1 MITCYD
7 LSSKRKILINPR
19 CVVSVEFR
27 EDVTGKYAEINIVSA
42 PYRIKVKENARE
54 VEQIKEFFEKLRRI
68 DSHVH
73 HSE

>member
-7 LSSKRKILINPR
+7 LLLKRKVFINPR

-27 EDVTGKYAEINIVSA
+27 EDSTGKYAEIHIMGE

-54 VEQIKEFFEKLRRI
+54 IEQIKEFFEKL
-68 DSHVH
+68 
-73 HSE
+73 EEE

>member
-7 LSSKRKILINPR
+7 LLLKRTILINPR

-27 EDVTGKYAEINIVSA
+27 EDATGKYAEIHLMGE

-54 VEQIKEFFEKLRRI
+54 IEEIKEFFEKI
-68 DSHVH
+68 
-73 HSE
+73 EEEKQ

>member
-7 LSSKRKILINPR
+7 LLLKRTILINPR

-27 EDVTGKYAEINIVSA
+27 EDATGKYAEIHLMGD

-54 VEQIKEFFEKLRRI
+54 IEEIKEFFEKI
-68 DSHVH
+68 
-73 HSE
+73 EEEKQ

>member
-7 LSSKRKILINPR
+7 LLSKRKVLINPR

-27 EDVTGKYAEINIVSA
+27 EDATGKYAEIHLMGE

-54 VEQIKEFFEKLRRI
+54 IEEIKEFFEKL
-68 DSHVH
+68 
-73 HSE
+73 EEEKQ

>member
-7 LSSKRKILINPR
+7 LLSKRIVLINPR

-27 EDVTGKYAEINIVSA
+27 EDATGKYGEIHIMGE

-54 VEQIKEFFEKLRRI
+54 IEQIKEFFEKL
-68 DSHVH
+68 
-73 HSE
+73 EEE